1 MRVLRNTN
9 TIKHLNPKVKVPMPV
24 VKVDFRTYNR
34 PHSMRR
40 LLYRSLLS
48 DNLIN
53 DDEDDLTQRSHIL
66 QH

>member
-9 TIKHLNPKVKVPMPV
+9 TIRPSTTKVKRVVPV

-40 LLYRSLLS
+40 LLYRSLLL